1 MKATVTQIEM
11 VDIVDGIEAG
21 DFVAF
26 SADYKK
32 VKIYPY
38 EL

>member
-21 DFVAF
+21 DFVTF